1 MTCGIVPVRIVTR
14 NTRHRDDGRNNVEF
28 TVNGKNLEVGR
39 FMVRGKDADSR
50 LKFLHFSK
58 DGVTAFNPHGIMRVS
73 MPAGVAQPS
82 MPVIV
87 PQGEVDKWSLKAE
100 AQMNIPED
108 VCEPGVT
115 SPDYLVPNVKS
126 IIPDPETQEFSVTVN
141 GEMLLKMLKAA
152 CAVCEDSEKTLK
164 LRYFPK
170 EGKVRIDTYAMPGQ
184 QQFLGVLMEL
194 DYPGTYVPGDKTGN
208 GPVAI
213 EKPAV
218 QKELALLTEEGRKFR

>member
-1 MTCGIVPVRIVTR
+1 M
-14 NTRHRDDGRNNVEF
+14 DF

-39 FMVRGKDADSR
+39 FMVRGKDEDSR

-73 MPAGVAQPS
+73 MPAGEAQPGV
-82 MPVIV
+82 PVIV
-87 PQGEVDKWSLKAE
+87 PQADVDKWHLKPDE
-100 AQMNIPED
+100 KMTVPKE
-108 VCEPGVT
+108 VTEPGVT

-141 GEMLLKMLKAA
+141 GEMLLKMLKTA

-194 DYPGTYVPGDKTGN
+194 DYPGGYVPGDKTGD
-208 GPVAI
+208 GPPVI
-213 EKPAV
+213 EKPAQ